1 MAKNYSVQMEN
12 DEVIS
17 VEVDGQTYIRP
28 EDIPDLLDR
37 EEIRALISKMTR
49 PDSKEGLNQDFKE
62 ELLELNQKPG
72 IIPRVFLAIL
82 LGVAAIMFIIAVTS
96 TVQTVQTLSREES
109 VNGTVVD
116 QVFRPS
122 RDSETGIV
130 TNYIYPVVEFA
141 PAGKTLLKVQM
152 SEGSSSPDYAIGDQ
166 VTILYDPRQPRDSRI
181 KSSSSNL
188 LLWILPAI
196 TFLVGTAFL
205 AVALIF
211 IKFWPPWKRRTVSF
225 PGLETG

>member
-12 DEVIS
+12 DEVVS

-37 EEIRALISKMTR
+37 EKIRALISKMTG
-49 PDSKEGLNQDFKE
+49 PDSKKGLDQEFKE
-62 ELLELNQKPG
+62 ELLELNQNPG
-72 IIPRVFLAIL
+72 IIPWVFLAIL

-116 QVFRPS
+116 QVVRPS

-130 TNYIYPVVEFA
+130 TNYIYPVVEFT
-141 PAGKTLLKVQM
+141 PPGQSLLKVQM
-152 SEGSSSPDYAIGDQ
+152 SEGSTSPDFAIGDQ
-166 VTILYDPRQPRDSRI
+166 VTILYDPQQPRDSRI
-181 KSSSSNL
+181 KSFSSNL
-188 LLWILPAI
+188 LLWLLPII
-196 TFLVGTAFL
+196 TFLVGAAFL
-205 AVALIF
+205 AVAIIF
-211 IKFWPPWKRRTVSF
+211 MKFWPPWKKRTVAF
-225 PGLETG
+225 PGFETG